1 MELIN
6 QRNLD
11 SLRTVVADDVV
22 RHSNATPGVI
32 VTNLDEF
39 KAFLETDF
47 AVIPDSVM
55 VIDMIFSAGD
65 KVAVR
70 AYYSGTQTGQ
80 MGPYPPSDKTVKL
93 VFIGILRIENGKI
106 AEIWVEWD
114 NVSVLAQLGHLPPP
128 TSRRGGAPHGST
140 SVGSGPTACTIATW
154 HRLSSSDAPSCWR
167 GP

>member
-1 MELIN
+1 MTFRLTLILVLALAPLSVFADDAQNVQTVRTMMELIN

-55 VIDMIFSAGD
+55 DIDMIFSAGD

-128 TSRRGGAPHGST
+128 A
-140 SVGSGPTACTIATW
+140 
-154 HRLSSSDAPSCWR
+154 D
-167 GP
+167 